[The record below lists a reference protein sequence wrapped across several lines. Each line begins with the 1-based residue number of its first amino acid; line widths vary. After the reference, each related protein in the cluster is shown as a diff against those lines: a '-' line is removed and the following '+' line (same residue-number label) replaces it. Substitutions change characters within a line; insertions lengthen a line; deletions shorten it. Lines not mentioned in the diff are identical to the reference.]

1 VRADLSRFVVTGKAR
16 SMFGRGSPALIES
29 RVKVFANSGQASEYF
44 RLTSGRP
51 TLDCMREGVQEWLRA
66 KRTSPELIDAK
77 VLSRP
82 TFGEQTAIYTFGFWL
97 QGRNNTKYEY
107 PVEVITFRMG
117 RAIAALSFN
126 FIAAKQDEVG
136 LSRLVAARLMQSA
149 RG

>member
-1 VRADLSRFVVTGKAR
+1 
-16 SMFGRGSPALIES
+16 
-29 RVKVFANSGQASEYF
+29 VKVFANSGQASEYF
-44 RLTSGRP
+44 RLTSGQA
-51 TLDCMREGVQEWLRA
+51 TLDCMREGVQEWLSA
-66 KRTSPELIDAK
+66 EGTSPELIDAK
-77 VLSRP
+77 VLSGP

-126 FIAAKQDEVG
+126 FIAAKQDEIG